1 MPWGDPHLSHSVT
14 LPEPRHSGKAIVT
27 QFSGNDSASEIRKK
41 MYTRQRACWG
51 CVVLIFSIWERE
63 IGILVQEMIKVLFSM
78 LCLFC
83 YFFFPM
89 RIAITNLGCK
99 LLSWEALSYSAA
111 GLLGRGPLP
120 QSRAVLTRRGEQ
132 AQPRTQRSKRKTKN
146 CRRQFDPP
154 FPVIV
159 VRSCP
164 CLVGIADPPYN
175 VEEK

>member
-1 MPWGDPHLSHSVT
+1 MH
-14 LPEPRHSGKAIVT
+14 
-27 QFSGNDSASEIRKK
+27 
-41 MYTRQRACWG
+41 TRQTACWG

-63 IGILVQEMIKVLFSM
+63 IGILVQEMMKVLFSM

-99 LLSWEALSYSAA
+99 LLRWEALSYSAA
-111 GLLGRGPLP
+111 GLLGRGPHAPVPGSADKERWAKLSHEP
-120 QSRAVLTRRGEQ
+120 GE
-132 AQPRTQRSKRKTKN
+132 AKRKTKN
-146 CRRQFDPP
+146 CRRQFGPP
-154 FPVIV
+154 FPGIV
-159 VRSCP
+159 VGS